1 MTYQQTPFE
10 INETWT
16 PLAWEQA
23 YLEDLND
30 TTDLDVSV
38 IGHSVKNR
46 PIFMCSIGNGPI
58 LFLIS
63 LQHGTAAATREAS
76 LQLVRNL
83 AYRTESWMQ
92 DYIDNHRLIVVPTMC
107 PDNRYY
113 GQINNQNGVDT
124 NRDWLQYTQPET
136 HATATQ
142 IALLDPDVVYD
153 ARETGGDINIQDWIP
168 LSGGYPGSY
177 PPLTVLGNE
186 YIDQFA
192 DDLAVDGLVTN
203 RYSMTLA
210 SWASC
215 NVYQVAAGRVG
226 LLGATM
232 VAQPRPK
239 RVTISYRSFVSLLK
253 WHRANSDRIRQA
265 RAEVQAW
272 QLSQTAPI
280 KRPWREYVGLVAA
293 PTTEAIGYKTD
304 PLPRD
309 LAQIHGIEIV
319 DGIASTKQ
327 KVRPLVVA
335 VMDPD
340 SFYKSVDGIPIFKDL
355 KLAWHETGDKQ
366 YELGV
371 DKGVFYPLNA
381 TTSAYDKAYAWN
393 GLISVTESPSGAE
406 VTKNYADN
414 DVYMSLM
421 SAEEFAATVEA
432 YNYPDEF
439 ALVDGTAEPVPGLY
453 VGQQP
458 RKPFGLSYRTK
469 VGNDSKGMDAG
480 YKIHLIY
487 NAMAAPSEKAY
498 STVNDSPEATT
509 FSWELSTTP
518 INAGDV
524 LKSTAQLTINSL
536 KVPAAKLKALED
548 ILYGTTTLGARL
560 PLPTEVIGLLSAP

>member
-1 MTYQQTPFE
+1 
-10 INETWT
+10 
-16 PLAWEQA
+16 
-23 YLEDLND
+23 
-30 TTDLDVSV
+30 
-38 IGHSVKNR
+38 
-46 PIFMCSIGNGPI
+46 
-58 LFLIS
+58 
-63 LQHGTAAATREAS
+63 
-76 LQLVRNL
+76 
-83 AYRTESWMQ
+83 
-92 DYIDNHRLIVVPTMC
+92 
-107 PDNRYY
+107 
-113 GQINNQNGVDT
+113 
-124 NRDWLQYTQPET
+124 
-136 HATATQ
+136 
-142 IALLDPDVVYD
+142 
-153 ARETGGDINIQDWIP
+153 
-168 LSGGYPGSY
+168 
-177 PPLTVLGNE
+177 
-186 YIDQFA
+186 
-192 DDLAVDGLVTN
+192 
-203 RYSMTLA
+203 
-210 SWASC
+210 
-215 NVYQVAAGRVG
+215 
-226 LLGATM
+226 M
-232 VAQPRPK
+232 VA
-239 RVTISYRSFVSLLK
+239 
-253 WHRANSDRIRQA
+253 
-265 RAEVQAW
+265 
-272 QLSQTAPI
+272 
-280 KRPWREYVGLVAA
+280 
-293 PTTEAIGYKTD
+293 
-304 PLPRD
+304 
-309 LAQIHGIEIV
+309 
-319 DGIASTKQ
+319 
-327 KVRPLVVA
+327 
-335 VMDPD
+335 
-340 SFYKSVDGIPIFKDL
+340 
-355 KLAWHETGDKQ
+355 LAWHETGDKQ

-548 ILYGTTTLGARL
+548 ILYGTTTLEARL
-560 PLPTEVIGLLSAP
+560 PLPTEVIGLLKVP

>member
-1 MTYQQTPFE
+1 
-10 INETWT
+10 
-16 PLAWEQA
+16 
-23 YLEDLND
+23 
-30 TTDLDVSV
+30 
-38 IGHSVKNR
+38 
-46 PIFMCSIGNGPI
+46 
-58 LFLIS
+58 
-63 LQHGTAAATREAS
+63 
-76 LQLVRNL
+76 
-83 AYRTESWMQ
+83 
-92 DYIDNHRLIVVPTMC
+92 
-107 PDNRYY
+107 
-113 GQINNQNGVDT
+113 
-124 NRDWLQYTQPET
+124 
-136 HATATQ
+136 
-142 IALLDPDVVYD
+142 
-153 ARETGGDINIQDWIP
+153 
-168 LSGGYPGSY
+168 
-177 PPLTVLGNE
+177 
-186 YIDQFA
+186 
-192 DDLAVDGLVTN
+192 
-203 RYSMTLA
+203 
-210 SWASC
+210 
-215 NVYQVAAGRVG
+215 
-226 LLGATM
+226 M
-232 VAQPRPK
+232 VA
-239 RVTISYRSFVSLLK
+239 
-253 WHRANSDRIRQA
+253 
-265 RAEVQAW
+265 
-272 QLSQTAPI
+272 
-280 KRPWREYVGLVAA
+280 
-293 PTTEAIGYKTD
+293 
-304 PLPRD
+304 
-309 LAQIHGIEIV
+309 
-319 DGIASTKQ
+319 
-327 KVRPLVVA
+327 
-335 VMDPD
+335 
-340 SFYKSVDGIPIFKDL
+340 
-355 KLAWHETGDKQ
+355 LAWHETGDKQ

-518 INAGDV
+518 INAGNV

-548 ILYGTTTLGARL
+548 ILYGTTTMEARL

>member
-1 MTYQQTPFE
+1 
-10 INETWT
+10 
-16 PLAWEQA
+16 
-23 YLEDLND
+23 
-30 TTDLDVSV
+30 
-38 IGHSVKNR
+38 
-46 PIFMCSIGNGPI
+46 
-58 LFLIS
+58 
-63 LQHGTAAATREAS
+63 
-76 LQLVRNL
+76 
-83 AYRTESWMQ
+83 
-92 DYIDNHRLIVVPTMC
+92 
-107 PDNRYY
+107 
-113 GQINNQNGVDT
+113 
-124 NRDWLQYTQPET
+124 
-136 HATATQ
+136 
-142 IALLDPDVVYD
+142 
-153 ARETGGDINIQDWIP
+153 
-168 LSGGYPGSY
+168 
-177 PPLTVLGNE
+177 
-186 YIDQFA
+186 
-192 DDLAVDGLVTN
+192 
-203 RYSMTLA
+203 
-210 SWASC
+210 
-215 NVYQVAAGRVG
+215 
-226 LLGATM
+226 M
-232 VAQPRPK
+232 VA
-239 RVTISYRSFVSLLK
+239 
-253 WHRANSDRIRQA
+253 
-265 RAEVQAW
+265 
-272 QLSQTAPI
+272 
-280 KRPWREYVGLVAA
+280 
-293 PTTEAIGYKTD
+293 
-304 PLPRD
+304 
-309 LAQIHGIEIV
+309 
-319 DGIASTKQ
+319 
-327 KVRPLVVA
+327 
-335 VMDPD
+335 
-340 SFYKSVDGIPIFKDL
+340 
-355 KLAWHETGDKQ
+355 LAWHETGDKQ

-536 KVPAAKLKALED
+536 KVPAAKLKALEG
-548 ILYGTTTLGARL
+548 ILYGTTTLEARL

>member
-1 MTYQQTPFE
+1 
-10 INETWT
+10 
-16 PLAWEQA
+16 
-23 YLEDLND
+23 
-30 TTDLDVSV
+30 
-38 IGHSVKNR
+38 
-46 PIFMCSIGNGPI
+46 
-58 LFLIS
+58 
-63 LQHGTAAATREAS
+63 
-76 LQLVRNL
+76 
-83 AYRTESWMQ
+83 
-92 DYIDNHRLIVVPTMC
+92 
-107 PDNRYY
+107 
-113 GQINNQNGVDT
+113 
-124 NRDWLQYTQPET
+124 
-136 HATATQ
+136 
-142 IALLDPDVVYD
+142 
-153 ARETGGDINIQDWIP
+153 
-168 LSGGYPGSY
+168 
-177 PPLTVLGNE
+177 
-186 YIDQFA
+186 
-192 DDLAVDGLVTN
+192 
-203 RYSMTLA
+203 
-210 SWASC
+210 
-215 NVYQVAAGRVG
+215 
-226 LLGATM
+226 M
-232 VAQPRPK
+232 VA
-239 RVTISYRSFVSLLK
+239 
-253 WHRANSDRIRQA
+253 
-265 RAEVQAW
+265 
-272 QLSQTAPI
+272 
-280 KRPWREYVGLVAA
+280 
-293 PTTEAIGYKTD
+293 
-304 PLPRD
+304 
-309 LAQIHGIEIV
+309 
-319 DGIASTKQ
+319 
-327 KVRPLVVA
+327 
-335 VMDPD
+335 
-340 SFYKSVDGIPIFKDL
+340 
-355 KLAWHETGDKQ
+355 LAWHATGDKQ

-548 ILYGTTTLGARL
+548 ILYGTTTLEARL

>member
-1 MTYQQTPFE
+1 
-10 INETWT
+10 
-16 PLAWEQA
+16 
-23 YLEDLND
+23 
-30 TTDLDVSV
+30 
-38 IGHSVKNR
+38 
-46 PIFMCSIGNGPI
+46 
-58 LFLIS
+58 
-63 LQHGTAAATREAS
+63 
-76 LQLVRNL
+76 
-83 AYRTESWMQ
+83 
-92 DYIDNHRLIVVPTMC
+92 
-107 PDNRYY
+107 
-113 GQINNQNGVDT
+113 
-124 NRDWLQYTQPET
+124 
-136 HATATQ
+136 
-142 IALLDPDVVYD
+142 
-153 ARETGGDINIQDWIP
+153 
-168 LSGGYPGSY
+168 
-177 PPLTVLGNE
+177 
-186 YIDQFA
+186 
-192 DDLAVDGLVTN
+192 
-203 RYSMTLA
+203 
-210 SWASC
+210 
-215 NVYQVAAGRVG
+215 
-226 LLGATM
+226 M
-232 VAQPRPK
+232 VA
-239 RVTISYRSFVSLLK
+239 
-253 WHRANSDRIRQA
+253 
-265 RAEVQAW
+265 
-272 QLSQTAPI
+272 
-280 KRPWREYVGLVAA
+280 
-293 PTTEAIGYKTD
+293 
-304 PLPRD
+304 
-309 LAQIHGIEIV
+309 
-319 DGIASTKQ
+319 
-327 KVRPLVVA
+327 
-335 VMDPD
+335 
-340 SFYKSVDGIPIFKDL
+340 
-355 KLAWHETGDKQ
+355 LAWHETGDKQ

-548 ILYGTTTLGARL
+548 ILYGTTTLQARL
-560 PLPTEVIGLLSAP
+560 PLPTEVIGLLS

>member
-1 MTYQQTPFE
+1 
-10 INETWT
+10 
-16 PLAWEQA
+16 
-23 YLEDLND
+23 
-30 TTDLDVSV
+30 
-38 IGHSVKNR
+38 
-46 PIFMCSIGNGPI
+46 
-58 LFLIS
+58 
-63 LQHGTAAATREAS
+63 
-76 LQLVRNL
+76 
-83 AYRTESWMQ
+83 
-92 DYIDNHRLIVVPTMC
+92 
-107 PDNRYY
+107 
-113 GQINNQNGVDT
+113 
-124 NRDWLQYTQPET
+124 
-136 HATATQ
+136 
-142 IALLDPDVVYD
+142 
-153 ARETGGDINIQDWIP
+153 
-168 LSGGYPGSY
+168 
-177 PPLTVLGNE
+177 
-186 YIDQFA
+186 
-192 DDLAVDGLVTN
+192 
-203 RYSMTLA
+203 
-210 SWASC
+210 
-215 NVYQVAAGRVG
+215 
-226 LLGATM
+226 M
-232 VAQPRPK
+232 VA
-239 RVTISYRSFVSLLK
+239 
-253 WHRANSDRIRQA
+253 
-265 RAEVQAW
+265 
-272 QLSQTAPI
+272 
-280 KRPWREYVGLVAA
+280 
-293 PTTEAIGYKTD
+293 
-304 PLPRD
+304 
-309 LAQIHGIEIV
+309 
-319 DGIASTKQ
+319 
-327 KVRPLVVA
+327 
-335 VMDPD
+335 
-340 SFYKSVDGIPIFKDL
+340 
-355 KLAWHETGDKQ
+355 LAWHETGDKQ

-518 INAGDV
+518 INAGNV

-548 ILYGTTTLGARL
+548 ILYGTTTLEARL

>member
-1 MTYQQTPFE
+1 
-10 INETWT
+10 
-16 PLAWEQA
+16 
-23 YLEDLND
+23 
-30 TTDLDVSV
+30 
-38 IGHSVKNR
+38 
-46 PIFMCSIGNGPI
+46 
-58 LFLIS
+58 
-63 LQHGTAAATREAS
+63 
-76 LQLVRNL
+76 
-83 AYRTESWMQ
+83 
-92 DYIDNHRLIVVPTMC
+92 
-107 PDNRYY
+107 
-113 GQINNQNGVDT
+113 
-124 NRDWLQYTQPET
+124 
-136 HATATQ
+136 
-142 IALLDPDVVYD
+142 
-153 ARETGGDINIQDWIP
+153 
-168 LSGGYPGSY
+168 
-177 PPLTVLGNE
+177 
-186 YIDQFA
+186 
-192 DDLAVDGLVTN
+192 
-203 RYSMTLA
+203 
-210 SWASC
+210 
-215 NVYQVAAGRVG
+215 
-226 LLGATM
+226 M
-232 VAQPRPK
+232 VA
-239 RVTISYRSFVSLLK
+239 
-253 WHRANSDRIRQA
+253 
-265 RAEVQAW
+265 
-272 QLSQTAPI
+272 
-280 KRPWREYVGLVAA
+280 
-293 PTTEAIGYKTD
+293 
-304 PLPRD
+304 
-309 LAQIHGIEIV
+309 
-319 DGIASTKQ
+319 
-327 KVRPLVVA
+327 
-335 VMDPD
+335 
-340 SFYKSVDGIPIFKDL
+340 
-355 KLAWHETGDKQ
+355 LAWHETGDKQ

-381 TTSAYDKAYAWN
+381 TTSAYDNAYAWN

-548 ILYGTTTLGARL
+548 ILYGTAALEARL